1 MQLKPF
7 LLDIWLDLYEH
18 DIEFNLA
25 ASTGPS
31 WTLNELLSLA
41 GEEQRQRF
49 LNHKVAYSRPAGA
62 DGLRAAIADMQGVN
76 VDTVQV
82 VTGASEALL
91 VLMWL
96 AAEPGANVILPQPGF
111 TTFSALPESLL
122 LETRYYAVRKENE
135 FRIDIEEIRKLA
147 DRNTKLILL
156 NSPHNPTGATLS
168 DADLDSLHE
177 FTASRGIQLV
187 SDEVYHPIYHG
198 QATKSA
204 ARLPHA
210 TVIHDF
216 SKAFPL
222 SGVRTGWMIE
232 HDLKR
237 RERYWNARAY
247 FSISNNTAGEMLAEV
262 AMRHRDT
269 VLGKT
274 QETATQNLRQLD
286 AFMTEHR
293 ETFGWI
299 PPRGGMTAF
308 PWLLSGENSRSFCQ
322 GAAEQ
327 GILLAPGDC
336 FDAPSHF
343 RLGFA
348 AMTDQFPL
356 ALDRLGEFVRSWS
369 AAKHDKGVAKPA
381 AADSLAR

>member
-7 LLDIWLDLYEH
+7 LLDMWLDTYEH
-18 DIEFNLA
+18 NIEFNLA
-25 ASTGPS
+25 ASTGPC
-31 WTLNELLSLA
+31 WTLNEILSLA
-41 GEEQRQRF
+41 SEEERQRF
-49 LNHKVAYSRPAGA
+49 LNHNLVYSRPAGA
-62 DGLRAAIADMQGVN
+62 EGLRAAIADMQGVN

-96 AAEPGANVILPQPGF
+96 AAEPGANVIIPEPGF
-111 TTFSALPESLL
+111 TTFSALPESLR
-122 LETRYYAVRKENE
+122 LETRCYTVRKEND
-135 FRIDIEEIRKLA
+135 FRVDLDEIKQLA
-147 DRNTKLILL
+147 DRNTKLILV
-156 NSPHNPTGATLS
+156 NSPHNPTGATVS
-168 DADLDSLHE
+168 DAELDSLHE
-177 FTASRGIQLV
+177 FTSSRGIQLV
-187 SDEVYHPIYHG
+187 SDEVSHPIYHG

-232 HDLKR
+232 HDPKR

-247 FSISNNTAGEMLAEV
+247 FSVSNNTAGEMLAEI
-262 AMRHRDT
+262 AMRHRNI

-274 QETATQNLRQLD
+274 QETATQNLRQLA
-286 AFMTEHR
+286 AFMGEHR
-293 ETFGWI
+293 ETLGWI
-299 PPRGGMTAF
+299 SPRGGMTAF
-308 PWLLSGENSRSFCQ
+308 PWLASGENSRAFCRA
-322 GAAEQ
+322 AAEQ

-348 AMTDQFPL
+348 AITDKFPD
-356 ALDRLGEFVRSWS
+356 ALVRLGEFVKSWS
-369 AAKHDKGVAKPA
+369 AANMVRP
-381 AADSLAR
+381 

>member
-7 LLDIWLDLYEH
+7 LLDMWLDSYEH

-25 ASTGPS
+25 ASTGPC
-31 WTLNELLSLA
+31 WTLNRILSLVD
-41 GEEQRQRF
+41 EEERQRF
-49 LNHKVAYSRPAGA
+49 LNHNLVYSRPAGA
-62 DGLRAAIADMQGVN
+62 NGLRAAIAEMQGVK

-96 AAEPGANVILPQPGF
+96 AAEAGANVILPQLGF
-111 TTFSALPESLL
+111 TTFSALPESLR
-122 LETRYYAVRKENE
+122 LETRSYALRKEND
-135 FRIDIEEIRKLA
+135 FRIDIEEIKKLA
-147 DRNTKLILL
+147 DGNTKLILV
-156 NSPHNPTGATLS
+156 NSPHNPTGATIS
-168 DADLDSLHE
+168 DGELDSLHE
-177 FTASRGIQLV
+177 FTSSRGIQLV

-198 QATKSA
+198 RATKSA

-232 HDLKR
+232 HDPKR
-237 RERYWNARAY
+237 RELYWNARAY
-247 FSISNNTAGEMLAEV
+247 FSISNNTAGEILAEI

-269 VLGKT
+269 ILGKT
-274 QETATQNLRQLD
+274 QDTATQNLRQLD
-286 AFMTEHR
+286 AFMAEHR
-293 ETFGWI
+293 ETLGWI

-308 PWLLSGENSRSFCQ
+308 PWLASGENSRAFCQ
-322 GAAEQ
+322 AAAEQ

-348 AMTDQFPL
+348 ALTDKFPD
-356 ALDRLGEFVRSWS
+356 ALDRLAEFVKSWS
-369 AAKHDKGVAKPA
+369 ATSVA
-381 AADSLAR
+381 RV

>member
-7 LLDIWLDLYEH
+7 LLDMWLDTYEH

-31 WTLNELLSLA
+31 WTLNEILRLA
-41 GEEQRQRF
+41 GDEDRERF
-49 LNHKVAYSRPAGA
+49 LNHKVVYSRPAGA
-62 DGLRAAIADMQGVN
+62 DGLRAAIADMQGVSI
-76 VDTVQV
+76 DAVQV

-111 TTFSALPESLL
+111 TTFSALPESLR
-122 LETRYYAVRKENE
+122 LETRYYAIRKENA
-135 FRIDIEEIRKLA
+135 FRIDIEEIKKFA
-147 DRNTKLILL
+147 DGNTKLILV
-156 NSPHNPTGATLS
+156 NSPHNPTGATIS
-168 DADLDSLHE
+168 DADLDSLQE

-187 SDEVYHPIYHG
+187 CDEVYHPIYHG
-198 QATKSA
+198 QETKSA

-232 HDLKR
+232 HDPKR

-247 FSISNNTAGEMLAEV
+247 FSISNNTPGEILAEI
-262 AMRHRDT
+262 AMRHRDR
-269 VLGKT
+269 VLAKT
-274 QETATQNLRQLD
+274 QQTASKNLRHLE
-286 AFMTEHR
+286 AFMSEHR
-293 ETFGWI
+293 ETLGWI
-299 PPRGGMTAF
+299 APSGGMTAF
-308 PWLLSGENSRSFCQ
+308 PWLLSGEDSRAFCQ
-322 GAAEQ
+322 AAAEQ

-336 FDAPSHF
+336 FDAPPHF

-348 AMTDQFPL
+348 AMTDKFPD
-356 ALDRLGEFVRSWS
+356 ALQRFGEFVRSWS
-369 AAKHDKGVAKPA
+369 AAK
-381 AADSLAR
+381 LATA